1 MWFCLRTQQSD
12 WLAVY
17 RHQCKFHGK
26 LSLCHFLFHQ
36 QSVFRVRSRK
46 NSRREEKESA
56 KKEATDKGYAVFV
69 IICIACKLLSSVMYS
84 RSLSALFQK
93 SDTEKFRE
101 DMMY

>member
-56 KKEATDKGYAVFV
+56 KKEATDKRYAV
-69 IICIACKLLSSVMYS
+69 LLSFVSPVNS
-84 RSLSALFQK
+84 FPLLCTPGVFLHFFRNQIQK
-93 SDTEKFRE
+93 NSGRI
-101 DMMY
+101 

>member
-56 KKEATDKGYAVFV
+56 KKEATDKGAY
-69 IICIACKLLSSVMYS
+69 CHGM
-84 RSLSALFQK
+84 RSALFNLQFYLCHLF
-93 SDTEKFRE
+93 SDKDRALW
-101 DMMY
+101 